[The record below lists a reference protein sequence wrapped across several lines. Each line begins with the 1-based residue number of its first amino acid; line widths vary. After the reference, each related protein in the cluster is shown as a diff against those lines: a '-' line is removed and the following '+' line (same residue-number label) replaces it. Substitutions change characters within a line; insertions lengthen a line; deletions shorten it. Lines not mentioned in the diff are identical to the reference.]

1 MRSTV
6 GIAVSVF
13 LAAAALAA
21 AALPS
26 LAQDVDPQ
34 KLVAQS
40 EEARE
45 RFVKENML
53 LDAEE
58 SAQFWPLYREYRAQM
73 EPVHDRIIDVVIRY
87 ADLYPHVTDEQAI
100 ELFDSYMTAKDQE
113 AKIQAKYFRKIRK
126 QFRPKQ
132 AIRFAQIENKL
143 DAFVEFDAAMT
154 IPLVN

>member
-1 MRSTV
+1 MNRIVRSTKR
-6 GIAVSVF
+6 
-13 LAAAALAA
+13 LLLAAALASL
-21 AALPS
+21 ALPA
-26 LAQDVDPQ
+26 LAQDADPQ
-34 KLVAQS
+34 LLVAQS

-45 RFVKENML
+45 QFVRENML

-58 SAQFWPLYREYRAQM
+58 AEQFWPMYREYRAQM
-73 EPVHDRIIDVVIRY
+73 DPVHEKLIDVVIRY

-100 ELFDSYMTAKDQE
+100 DLFDRYMSAKDQQ
-113 AKIQAKYFRKIRK
+113 AKIQAKYFKKARKLLH
-126 QFRPKQ
+126 PKQ